1 MSSQP
6 QHMVWWALCIVTTLD
21 LGFVDLDKCDADFDM
36 CIVESILASHKYFCP
51 QAIPGD
57 PEFNQVEKDKEVENS
72 SQQAKTES
80 TVKHKGHN
88 IFFGGIFLQTCMQ
101 ANNNVCNG

>member
-1 MSSQP
+1 MSPVLQL
-6 QHMVWWALCIVTTLD
+6 MVWCVLWAVSTID
-21 LGFVDLDKCDADFDM
+21 LGFVDLDKCDSDF
-36 CIVESILASHKYFCP
+36 VSWSELLPILASHTYFCP

-80 TVKHKGHN
+80 TVKHRGHF
-88 IFFGGIFLQTCMQ
+88 I
-101 ANNNVCNG
+101 